1 MTAPA
6 TAFIGLG
13 GNLGDAATILRQ
25 AMEALKRLPQTR
37 LVRGSRL
44 YRTPAWG
51 MEQQPDFINAAA
63 MVDTSLCPRALLDA
77 LLGIERDFG
86 RRRDG
91 APRWGP
97 RLLDLD
103 LLLYADAR
111 IDEPGLTLPHPHLHE
126 RAFVLVPL
134 IEIAPDIEIPGH
146 GPARNAARVLS
157 TDAIHPLEVIIGP

>member
-6 TAFIGLG
+6 IAYIGLG

-25 AMEALKRLPQTR
+25 AMAALKALPQTR
-37 LVRGSRL
+37 LVRGSGL

-63 MVDTSLCPRALLDA
+63 MVETLLAPRALLEG

-86 RRRDG
+86 RRREG
-91 APRWGP
+91 ATRWGP

-103 LLLYADAR
+103 LLLYGDIR
-111 IDEPGLTLPHPHLHE
+111 IDEPGLTLPHPYLHE
-126 RAFVLVPL
+126 RGFVLVPL
-134 IEIAPDIEIPGH
+134 LEIAPEAEIPGL
-146 GPARNAARVLS
+146 GSARDAARALR
-157 TDAIHPLEVIIGP
+157 TDDIRPLEVIIGP